1 MGRIQVF
8 YLFSPLFLGR
18 NKLLTNDFR
27 LWDRLYLAVEP
38 VDMRKSF
45 NGLWAEASNRLREN
59 PFDGALFVFT
69 NKQRNRIKILYWDGS
84 GAWVFAKRLEKGR
97 FSWPGGSDVCK
108 LSILPRALGMLIE
121 GIELKDKCKKVWFE
135 R

>member
-1 MGRIQVF
+1 M
-8 YLFSPLFLGR
+8 FSFPTQT
-18 NKLLTNDFR
+18 KV
-27 LWDRLYLAVEP
+27 YLAVEP

-69 NKQRNRIKILYWDGS
+69 NKQRNRIKILYWDGT
-84 GAWVFAKRLEKGR
+84 GVWVFAKRLEKGR
-97 FSWPGGSDVCK
+97 FSWPTGMKGPK
-108 LSILPRALGMLIE
+108 LTIITRALGMIIE